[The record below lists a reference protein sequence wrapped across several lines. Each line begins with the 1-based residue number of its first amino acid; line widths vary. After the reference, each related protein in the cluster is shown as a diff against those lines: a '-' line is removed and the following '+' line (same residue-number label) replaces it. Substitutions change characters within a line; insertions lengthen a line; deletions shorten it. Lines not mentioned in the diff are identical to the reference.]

1 MANIVVAGLGEDQSI
16 HLVRSRPAEG
26 PLKAGEYPHKDK
38 SGKLL
43 AYRKDLP
50 KSESGNSTLPWIKLH
65 KIFGKEWNN
74 EGKPKSWSYS
84 LLISNQSGSHL
95 VNLGGGMVAGNVINS
110 FFSLLNK
117 TPEEIAEMTFKI
129 EFYHNK
135 KTGYN
140 SAMVHTGSG
149 ERLDW
154 YMSPEE
160 EKSYK
165 DNHGKD
171 PRNPTKDIIVKD
183 RLHARYLEL
192 IEALNQILPHSQSEW
207 VSALDGID
215 DDEDG
220 AHGVTADDAEEL
232 FGDAPATASRA
243 LNSSSPSATQT
254 SVADK
259 PFEV

>member
-1 MANIVVAGLGEDQSI
+1 MANIVVAGLGENQTI
-16 HLVRSRPAEG
+16 HLVRQRPAEG
-26 PLKAGEYPHKDK
+26 ALKAGEYPHKDK

-50 KSESGNSTLPWIKLH
+50 KSESGNSSLPWIKLH

-84 LLISNQSGSHL
+84 LLVSNQSGTHL
-95 VNLGGGMVAGNVINS
+95 VNLGWGMVAGNVINS

-117 TPEEIAEMTFKI
+117 TPEEISEMTFKI

-135 KTGYN
+135 KTGFN
-140 SAMVHTGSG
+140 SSMVHTWSG

-154 YMSPEE
+154 YMSPDE

-165 DNHGKD
+165 DNHGPD
-171 PRNPTKDIIVKD
+171 PRNPSKDIIIKD

-192 IEALNQILPHSQSEW
+192 IEALNPLLPHSQSEW
-207 VSALDGID
+207 VSAFDGID
-215 DDEDG
+215 DDGDITQ
-220 AHGVTADDAEEL
+220 GVTADDAEEL
-232 FGDAPATASRA
+232 FADAPKTTATA
-243 LNSSSPSATQT
+243 PE
-254 SVADK
+254 K
-259 PFEV
+259 FEV